1 MRKMLAALV
10 IAGSFTAGATTIA
23 HANPPSQ
30 PPTPLCLV
38 VGGAIYLVRNSID
51 PYGLSQDPLAVA
63 LRNAHRQ
70 VCGG

>member
-10 IAGSFTAGATTIA
+10 IAGSFMAGGTAIA
-23 HANPPSQ
+23 QANPPSQ

-38 VGGAIYLVRNSID
+38 VGGAIWVVRNSID
-51 PYGLSQDPLAVA
+51 PYGLSQEPLAVA